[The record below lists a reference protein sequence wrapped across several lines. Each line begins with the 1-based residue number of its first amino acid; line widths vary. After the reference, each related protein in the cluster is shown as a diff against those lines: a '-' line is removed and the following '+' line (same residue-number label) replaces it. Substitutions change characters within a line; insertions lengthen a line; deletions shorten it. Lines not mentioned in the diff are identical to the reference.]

1 MTPRRTP
8 AVSLAAAP
16 RAAKAVDGVID
27 ALRQDI
33 VSQRLAQASRLPN
46 ERDLAAHYGVS
57 QPTIREAVRALA
69 AMGLVEV
76 RHGSGAY
83 VRGDSDYLMATALQ
97 ILMQMKGVGLLEALD
112 VRTSLGIQS
121 ARAAATHATAADV
134 EQLKAAYAALDS
146 VSKLRDHDML
156 ISAVAGFQ
164 IALSRAGHNA
174 LTTAIET
181 VLVSLIMHMQ
191 FKALRSRGIRYWQQ
205 RTTEFQPD
213 RRAILDGVVAHD
225 PETAAA
231 AMAGY
236 LDHQWRYFTDDPEL
250 AQLRL
255 SDPRAARILDEV
267 QLGVRA
273 WAADGA

>member
-1 MTPRRTP
+1 MAPRRTP
-8 AVSLAAAP
+8 AVSPAAAAP
-16 RAAKAVDGVID
+16 RAVKAVDGVID
-27 ALRQDI
+27 SLRQDI
-33 VSQRLAQASRLPN
+33 VSQRLPQASRLPN

-83 VRGDSDYLMATALQ
+83 VRGDSDYLVATALQ
-97 ILMQMKGVGLLEALD
+97 ILMQMKDVGLLEALD
-112 VRTSLGIQS
+112 VRTALGMQS
-121 ARAAATHATAADV
+121 ARAAATHATAEDL
-134 EQLKAAYAALDS
+134 EQLDIAYAALDS
-146 VSKLRDHDML
+146 ASKLRDHDML
-156 ISAVAGFQ
+156 IRAVAGFQ

-213 RRAILDGVVAHD
+213 RRRILDGVAAHD
-225 PETAAA
+225 PEAAA
-231 AMAGY
+231 DAMAAY
-236 LDHQWRYFTDDPEL
+236 LDHQRRYFTDDPEL
-250 AQLRL
+250 ARLRL

-267 QLGVRA
+267 QMGVRD
-273 WAADGA
+273 WDGG